1 MERAEVGL
9 ASGMELEAEEVAE
22 CLEAWSRE
30 GLGTGW

>member
-1 MERAEVGL
+1 MKRAEAGL
-9 ASGMELEAEEVAE
+9 ASGTELEAEEVAE